1 MKKSPIAIA
10 NASLKMVP
18 YCVAKNPSEPSLIVS
33 AISCMLLG
41 PMSLSR
47 IHPSIFM
54 AIAINMSEITKVEK
68 AIKVEGDDDT
78 NIANNRIVMGPVAIM
93 PILITVIESDWKV
106 L

>member
-1 MKKSPIAIA
+1 
-10 NASLKMVP
+10 
-18 YCVAKNPSEPSLIVS
+18 
-33 AISCMLLG
+33 
-41 PMSLSR
+41 
-47 IHPSIFM
+47 M